1 MRFKG
6 TEVRDGRQCEWVGGS
21 ESTQVSAQGSAILG
35 REEVC
40 ILGSMSSFCHPQDWE
55 RDRKTGKP
63 GSRGAET
70 RLEKLE
76 TGEYDINH
84 QWNSAMNH

>member
-1 MRFKG
+1 MRFKE
-6 TEVRDGRQCEWVGGS
+6 TEVRDGRLYEWEGGS
-21 ESTQVSAQGSAILG
+21 ESTQVSAQGNSILG
-35 REEVC
+35 QEEVC
-40 ILGSMSSFCHPQDWE
+40 TLGLVSSFCHPQDWE

-76 TGEYDINH
+76 TSEHEINH
-84 QWNSAMNH
+84 QQNSGMNH